1 MAAVTAPGGSGRHAA
16 RQPGEASGGRQT
28 GARTRP
34 RSAAD
39 RRRAGRV
46 PAGHRPRGGDCR
58 RCRRDPLGTPRAPGG
73 RWRPPATG
81 TSAPRAAR
89 TDRRAGSGTGRLT
102 RSTSGG
108 TVNAAA
114 TSPDEESLVTEEA
127 RIGPTDRPIR
137 VLIAED
143 EALIR
148 LDLKEMLLEE
158 GFDVV
163 AEVSDGATAVRLARE
178 LRPDLCILDLKMPVM
193 DGIQAAEQI
202 TKERLSAV
210 LILTAFS
217 QRDLIDKARRAGA
230 MAYLVK
236 PFQKHDLLPAIQ
248 IAAGRFKDLQ
258 GLEDQVGDLTDR
270 LEARKLVER
279 AKGLLQEH
287 EGMTEPAA
295 FRWLQKT
302 AMERRL
308 AMKAVASQVVERY
321 ETQS

>member
-1 MAAVTAPGGSGRHAA
+1 MNAP
-16 RQPGEASGGRQT
+16 T
-28 GARTRP
+28 T
-34 RSAAD
+34 
-39 RRRAGRV
+39 
-46 PAGHRPRGGDCR
+46 
-58 RCRRDPLGTPRAPGG
+58 
-73 RWRPPATG
+73 
-81 TSAPRAAR
+81 TSH
-89 TDRRAGSGTGRLT
+89 
-102 RSTSGG
+102 
-108 TVNAAA
+108 
-114 TSPDEESLVTEEA
+114 DEESSVTDEA
-127 RIGPTDRPIR
+127 QPRPAERPIR

-193 DGIQAAEQI
+193 DGIQAAEQV
-202 TKERLSAV
+202 TRERLSAV

-217 QRDLIDKARRAGA
+217 QRDLIEKARRAGA

-287 EGMTEPAA
+287 EEMTEPAA

-308 AMKAVASQVVERY
+308 SMKAVAEQVVERY
-321 ETQS
+321 ESAGD

>member
-1 MAAVTAPGGSGRHAA
+1 MN
-16 RQPGEASGGRQT
+16 ASAT
-28 GARTRP
+28 
-34 RSAAD
+34 
-39 RRRAGRV
+39 
-46 PAGHRPRGGDCR
+46 
-58 RCRRDPLGTPRAPGG
+58 TP
-73 RWRPPATG
+73 
-81 TSAPRAAR
+81 
-89 TDRRAGSGTGRLT
+89 
-102 RSTSGG
+102 
-108 TVNAAA
+108 
-114 TSPDEESLVTEEA
+114 PDEERLVNDEA
-127 RIGPTDRPIR
+127 QTRPTDRPIR

-193 DGIQAAEQI
+193 DGIQAAEQV

-270 LEARKLVER
+270 LEARKVVER
-279 AKGLLQEH
+279 AKGLLQKH
-287 EGMTEPAA
+287 EDMSEPAA

-308 AMKAVASQVVERY
+308 SMKAVAAQVVERY
-321 ETQS
+321 SAED